1 MGLLRIGTGGG
12 LVIAMI
18 FNVVALATPGWIY
31 TTSFSVG
38 LFKRKVGDATL
49 DVNRGDAEKV
59 CIAFNV
65 MGDAILLCGAIA
77 ALIAGRE
84 EGKEVIGKVGAALS
98 IVAGIFIMIG
108 MATYTGLY
116 SEVVSVP
123 NVTWGYSFA
132 FGWISFC
139 LAIIG
144 GVVAFVGK

>member
-98 IVAGIFIMIG
+98 LLQVFWNYYSDLSIRANATIFLKTDG
-108 MATYTGLY
+108 YTREFLTT
-116 SEVVSVP
+116 VQ
-123 NVTWGYSFA
+123 
-132 FGWISFC
+132 
-139 LAIIG
+139 
-144 GVVAFVGK
+144 